1 MQSAWRTFSDYLF
14 GGRKFTMGNRD
25 ADGDDDNPTCLSHFE
40 RLPVELL
47 FKILTDVDKQTALN
61 CRAVCNRWHQ
71 VVGNLAT
78 TSDDFAP
85 AELSR
90 LVVTGLPRKAIEFR
104 RVAYDAQRSSTIV
117 VSPAML
123 RRRAQLDFSF
133 GQFRIQRIVLKG
145 LSLTDELVE
154 YLRLQLANSDLSSLV
169 QLSLHGVDFS
179 NSNSLTLHRLLAIVA
194 KHLEIFE
201 LNQSTGMR
209 ADSVT
214 DAHLAQLDA
223 TKIRRVAI
231 DGVRF
236 AHPRRRA
243 LLRVGDGSLRQF
255 ARQKCFPTLVLDRC
269 SVTTAVVCDYTEGWF
284 ASAAESEKSVRSQI
298 CTVKRCAAVRG
309 SQFEA
314 ECRRRG
320 LHCKRRRGS
329 GSLILYNI
337 QAEHTQ
343 TQFTIATQPIEG
355 DEPIIKKDGEVER
368 QR

>member
-1 MQSAWRTFSDYLF
+1 M
-14 GGRKFTMGNRD
+14 
-25 ADGDDDNPTCLSHFE
+25 
-40 RLPVELL
+40 PVELL
-47 FKILTDVDKQTALN
+47 FKILNDVVKQTALN
-61 CRAVCNRWHQ
+61 SAASFCLRRPETKSFFQ
-71 VVGNLAT
+71 
-78 TSDDFAP
+78 
-85 AELSR
+85 LSR
-90 LVVTGLPRKAIEFR
+90 LVVTGLPRRAIEFR

-154 YLRLQLANSDLSSLV
+154 FLRLQLANSDLSSLV
-169 QLSLHGVDFS
+169 QLSMHGVDFS

-236 AHPRRRA
+236 AHPRR
-243 LLRVGDGSLRQF
+243 LGDESLRQF

-269 SVTTAVVCDYTEGWF
+269 SVTTTVVCAYAEGWF
-284 ASAAESEKSVRSQI
+284 ASAPESEKSVRSQI
-298 CTVKRCAAVRG
+298 CTVKRCATVRG

-337 QAEHTQ
+337 QAEHEQ
-343 TQFTIATQPIEG
+343 TVST
-355 DEPIIKKDGEVER
+355 GETGRPMGQWAMPVV
-368 QR
+368 QCA